1 MVQILSGAMFITSI
15 PSGPFET
22 NCYIYPLS
30 SGDCFIIDAPPE
42 SYPKVLQHLQEK
54 NLKPTHL
61 LLTHSHWDH
70 IADASLFKEKFPD
83 ILIAI
88 DPDDIGNLQNPGSDL
103 LPCWIEIEGVKPD
116 ILLNEG
122 DSIGPLKV
130 IRTPGHTPGGVS
142 FYDEENK
149 ILFSGDTLFKGSIG
163 NISFPTARPQM
174 MWKSLEKLATLPAEV
189 KVFPGHGDATTIKA
203 ESWLP
208 RAKEIFGN

>member
-1 MVQILSGAMFITSI
+1 MFITSI

-22 NCYIYPLS
+22 NCYIYPLEK
-30 SGDCFIIDAPPE
+30 GECFIIDAPPE
-42 SYPKVLQHLQEK
+42 SYNKVVQQLKEK

-70 IADASLFKEKFPD
+70 IGDVAAFKKNFPD
-83 ILIAI
+83 IIIAI
-88 DPDDIGNLQNPGSDL
+88 DPDDIANLQKPGSDL
-103 LPCWIEIEGVKPD
+103 LPCWIDIEGITPD
-116 ILLNEG
+116 LLLKEG
-122 DSIGPLKV
+122 DRVGPLKV
-130 IRTPGHTPGGVS
+130 IKTPGHTPGGICL
-142 FYDEENK
+142 YDESNK

-163 NISFPTARPQM
+163 NISFPTARPEM

-189 KVFPGHGDATTIKA
+189 QVFPGHGDSTTIRQ